1 MHKRWINRQM
11 NNKQMNGW
19 IIKLKSW
26 IIKKKK
32 KGLKEE
38 FVDYF
43 SCGKHREKVL
53 SVTLS

>member
-1 MHKRWINRQM
+1 
-11 NNKQMNGW
+11 MNGW
-19 IIKLKSW
+19 IIKLKSG

-38 FVDYF
+38 FVGYF